1 MRRRS
6 GKAHGFDWRWMLLAS
21 FCLLP
26 LLAGRGITG
35 VRLNR
40 NNAKLLSALQRPG
53 EAQLQAVAEDFA
65 ALKHGA
71 LDDERVARQ
80 LAFLCVQGQSVACDA
95 ALLPEREGSA
105 FAGPLLSFW
114 LGKAYALRGDM
125 PAALA
130 LWQRAG
136 AASYFF
142 HQARIDVEQGD
153 VEQAVANL
161 DVVVKLEPLASDA
174 FYLKGWIL
182 ERQGRWRES
191 NANYAQAIANGTFLW
206 ADMAESARLAQAY
219 IGFGFTEYQATHD
232 LTRATAALER
242 ASILNPQDPWA
253 FIRLCDV
260 YRLAGDAPRALE
272 ACDEAVR
279 LMPDQ
284 LWALF
289 SRARAW
295 VLAEQY
301 EPAITDLK
309 SVLELDPTYMPA
321 RELLAEIMKR
331 RSSE

>member
-1 MRRRS
+1 MCGRG
-6 GKAHGFDWRWMLLAS
+6 GKAHGFDWRWVLLAS

-26 LLAGRGITG
+26 LLAGQGITG
-35 VRLNR
+35 VWLNR

-53 EAQLQAVAEDFA
+53 ETQLQAVAEDFTV
-65 ALKHGA
+65 LKHG
-71 LDDERVARQ
+71 LPDDERVARQ
-80 LAFLCVQGQSVACDA
+80 LAFLCVQGQAVACDA
-95 ALLPEREGSA
+95 ALLPEREGIA
-105 FAGPLLSFW
+105 FAGPLFSFW

-136 AASYFF
+136 AAPYFF
-142 HQARIDVEQGD
+142 HQAQIYAEQGN
-153 VEQAVANL
+153 VERAVANL
-161 DVVVKLEPLASDA
+161 DVVVQLEPLASDA

-191 NANYAQAIANGTFLW
+191 NANYAQAIASGTFLW
-206 ADMAESARLAQAY
+206 ADIAESARLAQAY

-232 LTRATAALER
+232 LTRAIAALKT
-242 ASILNPQDPWA
+242 AGALNPQDPWA

-260 YRLAGDAPRALE
+260 YRLAGDARRALA

-284 LWALF
+284 HWALF
-289 SRARAW
+289 SRARAR

-301 EPAITDLK
+301 EPAIKDLE

-321 RELLAEIMKR
+321 RELLAEIIKR